1 MRIVIVVGVIAMA
14 MAIIF
19 SHSMLPLGDQDPQK
33 VSAVTVPY
41 GALEIVLLPNTLSQK
56 AQIGKQA
63 FEVNCA
69 SCLGKNAADLGG
81 VAQPT
86 VHAIYEPGHHGNDS
100 LQRAAAV
107 GVRARHWPFGDMP
120 AVEGVAGGNIKM
132 VTAYI
137 RELQHANGT
146 Y

>member
-1 MRIVIVVGVIAMA
+1 MRTVIVVSVIA

-69 SCLGKNAADLGG
+69 SCLGKNVAGLGG
-81 VAQPT
+81 VAKSI
-86 VHAIYEPGHHGNDS
+86 VHAIYEPGHHGMES
-100 LQRAAAV
+100 FQRATAV

-132 VTAYI
+132 VTGYI
-137 RELQHANGT
+137 RELQRANGT

>member
-1 MRIVIVVGVIAMA
+1 MRTVIVIGAIAMA
-14 MAIIF
+14 IVS
-19 SHSMLPLGDQDPQK
+19 SHSMLPLGVQDPQK

-86 VHAIYEPGHHGNDS
+86 VHAIYEPGHHRNES
-100 LQRAAAV
+100 FQRAAAV
-107 GVRARHWPFGDMP
+107 GVRAYHWQFGDMP
-120 AVEGVAGGNIKM
+120 AVEGVTRGNIKM

-137 RELQHANGT
+137 RELQRANGI

>member
-1 MRIVIVVGVIAMA
+1 MRTVIVVGVIA

-41 GALEIVLLPNTLSQK
+41 GALEIVLLPNILSQK

-69 SCLGKNAADLGG
+69 SCLGKNAADLDG
-81 VAQPT
+81 VAQPI
-86 VHAIYEPGHHGNDS
+86 VHAIYESGHHGNES
-100 LQRAAAV
+100 FQRAAAV
-107 GVRARHWPFGDMP
+107 DVRAHHWPFGYMP
-120 AVEGVAGGNIKM
+120 AVGGVTRGDIKM
-132 VTAYI
+132 FTAYI
-137 RELQHANGT
+137 RELQRANGI

>member
-1 MRIVIVVGVIAMA
+1 MRTVIVLGLIAV
-14 MAIIF
+14 AIIF
-19 SHSMLPLGDQDPQK
+19 SHSMLPLGVQDPQK
-33 VSAVTVPY
+33 ISAVTVPY

-81 VAQPT
+81 VAQPI
-86 VHAIYEPGHHGNDS
+86 VHAIYEPGHHGNES
-100 LQRAAAV
+100 FQRAAAV
-107 GVRARHWPFGDMP
+107 GVRAHNWLFGDMP
-120 AVEGVAGGNIKM
+120 AVEGAPGGNIKM

-137 RELQHANGT
+137 RELQRANGT

>member
-1 MRIVIVVGVIAMA
+1 MRTVIVVGVIA

-33 VSAVTVPY
+33 VSAVTIPC
-41 GALEIVLLPNTLSQK
+41 GALAVVLLPKTLSQK

-63 FEVNCA
+63 FEV
-69 SCLGKNAADLGG
+69 SCVSCHGENAASIGC
-81 VAQPT
+81 VAPPL
-86 VHAIYEPGHHGNDS
+86 VHAIYERRLHGDES
-100 LQRAAAV
+100 FQQAAAV
-107 GVRARHWPFGDMP
+107 GVRAHHWKFGNIP
-120 AVEGVAGGNIKM
+120 AVEGVTRGNIKM

-137 RELQHANGT
+137 RELQHANGI